1 VARIAIEPHSE
12 SWARDFTRLGRRLR
26 ELLGDRALR
35 IDHIGSTAVPGL
47 AAKDR
52 IDVQIAVADLDDANP
67 LGGAGFVELA
77 PVADHRPP
85 GDAGAASEWEKRLFQ
100 SADDQRRANIH
111 VRVAGRAN
119 ERYALLFRDYLRA
132 HLAAVAAY
140 AELKRRLA
148 AELRDVRRYAEV
160 KDPACDLIIA
170 AAEEW
175 AAATDWE
182 PGPSDA

>member
-12 SWARDFTRLGRRLR
+12 SWAGDFTRLGRRLR

-52 IDVQIAVADLDDANP
+52 IDVQISVVDLADANS
-67 LGGAGFVELA
+67 LGGAGLVEVA
-77 PVADHRPP
+77 PVSDHRPP
-85 GDAGAASEWEKRLFQ
+85 GEAGAASGWEKRLFQ
-100 SADDQRRANIH
+100 SADDERWANIH

-132 HLAAVAAY
+132 HPAAVAAY

-148 AELRDVRRYAEV
+148 AELRDIRRYADA

>member
-1 VARIAIEPHSE
+1 VARIAIEPYSE

-35 IDHIGSTAVPGL
+35 IDHIGSTAVPEL

-52 IDVQIAVADLDDANP
+52 IDVQIAVADLADANP

-77 PVADHRPP
+77 LVADHRQP

-100 SADDQRRANIH
+100 TADDQRRANIH
-111 VRVAGRAN
+111 VRVTGRAN

-132 HLAAVAAY
+132 HPAAVAAY

-148 AELRDVRRYAEV
+148 AELPDIRRYAEV
-160 KDPACDLIIA
+160 KDPACDLIIV

-182 PGPSDA
+182 PAPSDA

>member
-1 VARIAIEPHSE
+1 MTRVVIEPYSE
-12 SWARDFTRLGRRLR
+12 RWPADFARLGRRLR
-26 ELLGDRALR
+26 AAFGERALR
-35 IDHIGSTAVPGL
+35 IDHIGSTAVPEL

-52 IDVQIAVADLDDANP
+52 IDIQVTVADLEDANP
-67 LGGAGFVELA
+67 LGADGFVEFA
-77 PVADHRPP
+77 PVEDHRPAEGTDDP
-85 GDAGAASEWEKRLFQ
+85 EQWRKRLFQ
-100 SADDQRRANIH
+100 SGAEERRSNIH
-111 VRVAGRAN
+111 VRLAGRAN

-132 HLAAVAAY
+132 HPAAVVAY

-148 AELRDVRRYAEV
+148 DELRDVRRYAET
-160 KDPACDLIIA
+160 KDPACDLIMV